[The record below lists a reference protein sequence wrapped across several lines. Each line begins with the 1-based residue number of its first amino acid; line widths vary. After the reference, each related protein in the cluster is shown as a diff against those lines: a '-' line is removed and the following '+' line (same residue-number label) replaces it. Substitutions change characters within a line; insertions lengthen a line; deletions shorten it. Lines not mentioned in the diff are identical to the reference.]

1 MSAQL
6 TTLDDNA
13 DLFAQA
19 RDYAR
24 STITNPRFREY
35 VLRAIDEAAEG
46 NPWRFKECQNLKWM
60 PVTMEEFLLSS
71 EYMDAEAFLYPKVI
85 EELIAMNAG
94 GYTEIL
100 LTGGIGSAKTTCAL
114 YTTAYQLYLLSCYKS
129 PHKQFALDPHSEIVM
144 VFQSIT
150 AAKAKQVGYDRFKS
164 MIDQCPYFQQHFH
177 ADPNITSALVFP
189 NRIEIR
195 PVSGQQFA
203 AIGENVIGGLIDEL
217 NYMDVVE
224 KSKRTIDG
232 GTYNQAIA
240 VYESIARRRK
250 SRFHQIGKTPGLLCL
265 VSSRRYPGQFTDT
278 KEEEAKSDPT
288 IYVYD
293 KRVWDVKPDGTFTM
307 GWFDVF
313 TGDDT
318 HKPRVL
324 KKDERLTSREAQ
336 KVLQVPEDYRREFE
350 TDIYDALREVG
361 GVATLSSHPFIS
373 NREAVDACMRTGT
386 RSIFSGPETDFDT
399 LRVKVLPKRFDNLQH
414 SRFAHVDL
422 GLTGDSAGVAIGYV
436 PEFADMD
443 RNGVVETLPVVT
455 LDGVLEVKPPRGG
468 EILFFKIREMFL
480 KLREM
485 GLPIKWITYDSY
497 QSVDSIQLLR
507 QQGFK
512 TGLVSLDKDRVGY
525 EHTKS
530 AIYDKRLLMPMH
542 QKLRTEFISLE
553 DVPESGKIDHPPRGS
568 KDCSDA
574 VAGVVRG
581 LLTRREV
588 YFRHGISLSR
598 IPDSVRML
606 LNKVQAT
613 DGDATPPRRG
623 RRMHEQAPNEPMH

>member
-1 MSAQL
+1 M
-6 TTLDDNA
+6 TLDDNA
-13 DLFAQA
+13 DLLTQA
-19 RDYAR
+19 REYAR
-24 STITNPRFREY
+24 STISNLRFREY
-35 VLRAIDEAAEG
+35 VLQAIDEAAEG
-46 NPWRFKECQNLKWM
+46 NPWRFRECQNLKWM
-60 PVTMEEFLLSS
+60 PVPMEEFILGAD
-71 EYMDAEAFLYPKVI
+71 YMDASSFLYPKVV

-94 GYTEIL
+94 GYTEVL

-114 YTTAYQLYLLSCYKS
+114 YTTAYQLYCLSCYKS
-129 PHKQFALDPHSEIVM
+129 PHKQFQLDPHSEIVM

-150 AAKAKQVGYDRFKS
+150 QAKAKQVGYDRFKS
-164 MIDQCPYFQQHFH
+164 MIDDSPYFQQKFQP
-177 ADPNITSALVFP
+177 DPNLKSSLVFP
-189 NRIEIR
+189 MRIEVR

-224 KSKRTIDG
+224 HSKRSVDG
-232 GTYNQAIA
+232 GVYNQAIA

-250 SRFHQIGKTPGLLCL
+250 SRFHQIGDTPGLLCL

-278 KEEEAKSDPT
+278 KEEEAKTDPT

-293 KRVWDVKPDGTFTM
+293 KRVWDVKPEGTFTK
-307 GWFDVF
+307 GYFDVF
-313 TGDDT
+313 IGDDS
-318 HKPRVL
+318 HKPRIIE
-324 KKDERLTSREAQ
+324 KGEALTQAEQEA
-336 KVLQVPEDYRREFE
+336 LLGVPEDFRREFT

-361 GVATLSSHPFIS
+361 GTATLSSHPFIA
-373 NREAVDACMRTGT
+373 NREAVHQCMKQGR
-386 RSIFSGPETDFDT
+386 RSIFSGQQTDFDKF
-399 LRVKVLPKRFDNLQH
+399 RVKVLPKRFAELHQ

-436 PEFADMD
+436 PEFIDMD
-443 RNGVVETLPVVT
+443 RSGASETLPVIA
-455 LDGVLEVKPPRGG
+455 LDGVLEVMPPSGG
-468 EILFFKIREMFL
+468 EILFFKIREMFY

-512 TGLVSLDKDRVGY
+512 TGLVSLDKDRLGY

-530 AIYDKRLLMPMH
+530 AIYDERLLMPMH
-542 QKLRTEFISLE
+542 RKLRTEFISLE
-553 DVPESGKIDHPPRGS
+553 DIPETGKIDHPPRGS
-568 KDCSDA
+568 KDLSDA

-581 LLTRREV
+581 LLTRREI

-598 IPDSVRML
+598 IPDSVRDL
-606 LNKVQAT
+606 LNRNQLDRAAE
-613 DGDATPPRRG
+613 DAAVRETRSIHDQGP
-623 RRMHEQAPNEPMH
+623 QEPMH